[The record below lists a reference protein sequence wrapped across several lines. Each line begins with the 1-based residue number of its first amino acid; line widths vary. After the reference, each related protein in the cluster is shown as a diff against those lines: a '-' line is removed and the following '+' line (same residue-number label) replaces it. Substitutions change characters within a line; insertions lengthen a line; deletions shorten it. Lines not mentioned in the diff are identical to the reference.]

1 MICYLILLVGSS
13 KILNMSNDVG
23 GLLNTS
29 FAGFNSS
36 ANDRSVTIIL

>member
-1 MICYLILLVGSS
+1 MICLPILLVGPS

-36 ANDRSVTIIL
+36 ASDRSVTITL